1 MYPSLLEQNL
11 DRNKERWLIQ
21 GLKRPSRF
29 VFIDSL
35 TDDTII
41 GYCDFIDELMI
52 DIDILIQQTL
62 ITQYKTSLRGWKE
75 IIVRLHSCMI
85 WSQPHDCP
93 VIVLSVSLVF
103 VLVWL
108 LNASVLTTL
117 SVIGFVITVSDYAVP
132 IVCSNFVDPSLW
144 TEREDKVYDTVCEEL
159 ATLTFLLMS
168 MYNQWRQMKETKPKQ
183 YSFVLLTSLLMLAY
197 IGNTINNLLLLYLV
211 TMSIVLLPGL
221 KHHGILQQIIK
232 QAIQGV
238 KGVTAK
244 VTAAATTA
252 KSKTH

>member
-1 MYPSLLEQNL
+1 
-11 DRNKERWLIQ
+11 
-21 GLKRPSRF
+21 
-29 VFIDSL
+29 
-35 TDDTII
+35 
-41 GYCDFIDELMI
+41 
-52 DIDILIQQTL
+52 
-62 ITQYKTSLRGWKE
+62 
-75 IIVRLHSCMI
+75 
-85 WSQPHDCP
+85 
-93 VIVLSVSLVF
+93 
-103 VLVWL
+103 
-108 LNASVLTTL
+108 
-117 SVIGFVITVSDYAVP
+117 
-132 IVCSNFVDPSLW
+132 
-144 TEREDKVYDTVCEEL
+144 
-159 ATLTFLLMS
+159 